1 MKFILLGL
9 AAALLLVAANRYLSN
24 GNLDQPGR
32 LEATING
39 KFGR

>member
-9 AAALLLVAANRYLSN
+9 AAALLLVAANKFLSN

-32 LEATING
+32 LGATVRG
-39 KFGR
+39 AVRR

>member
-9 AAALLLVAANRYLSN
+9 AAALLLVAANKFLSN

-32 LEATING
+32 LGATVRG
-39 KFGR
+39 ATGR

>member
-1 MKFILLGL
+1 MKYLLMGL
-9 AAALLLVAANRYLSN
+9 AIALLLVAANRYLSN

-39 KFGR
+39 RFGR